1 MRKISIKGASWDS
14 MFLAFTKCL
23 SMLFSILSAKILST
37 GLTLEGYGT
46 YAQANLVMTTGTSII
61 LMGLVDALN
70 YYFNNKDKKIEESLK
85 ARIVNT
91 VFFLELILGAI
102 LAVVI
107 IAGQGLIADYFSN
120 PAVKG
125 LLWIVAVLPVFTNI
139 QYFMQVMC
147 VSVGRAKWMSIFNL
161 ILTVVRIVAVYISVY
176 VLKNLVWIYVT
187 ILSMDVI
194 HVALYNW
201 DLRKRGVKINP
212 FKISHKHIKS
222 IIAYGLPMGIYA
234 ITSSFTRDLDKLII
248 GRLGG
253 TEELA
258 IYSNCSKVLP
268 LDFFVTSFA
277 LVLIPYI
284 YRRVS
289 EGRREESIELF
300 SSYLKVGYYT
310 VWTLGTMVL
319 VAPATIISFLYADV
333 YVSGESVFI
342 LYIFDN
348 MIRFAS
354 VHLILTAAGKSKNVM
369 IYSII
374 SLVLNFI
381 LNMAF
386 YYMWGM
392 IGPAIATLIVA
403 LVYMFLILRD
413 TTKTIQA
420 RWTEVFDFKD
430 LILFTISLA
439 VTWFITFILNKLLV
453 GWGLHKYVSMII
465 SMAVFGLTI
474 LAVHF
479 KRIFGILKKINS
491 FKL

>member
-1 MRKISIKGASWDS
+1 MKKISIKGASWDS
-14 MFLAFTKCL
+14 MFLAFTKVL
-23 SMLFSILSAKILST
+23 TMLFGILSAKILSV

-61 LMGLVDALN
+61 LMGLGDALN
-70 YYFNNKDKKIEESLK
+70 YYFNNKDGNTDEALK
-85 ARIVNT
+85 SRIVNT
-91 VFFLELILGAI
+91 VFFLEISLGSI
-102 LAVVI
+102 LAIAVV
-107 IAGQGLIADYFSN
+107 AGQGLIANYFSN
-120 PAVKG
+120 SAVKS
-125 LLWIVAVLPVFTNI
+125 LLWIVAVLPAFTNI
-139 QYFMQVMC
+139 QYFMQVLC
-147 VSVGRAKWMSIFNL
+147 VSLGRAKWMSAFNL
-161 ILTVVRIVAVYISVY
+161 ILTVVRILAVYFSVY
-176 VLKNLVWIYVT
+176 VLKNLLWIYAT
-187 ILSMDVI
+187 ILLMDII
-194 HVALYNW
+194 HVALFNW
-201 DLRKRGVKINP
+201 DLRKRNVRINP
-212 FKISHKHIKS
+212 FKISFKHIKP

-234 ITSSFTRDLDKLII
+234 ITSSFTRDLDKLVI

-258 IYSNCSKVLP
+258 IYTNCSKVLP

-319 VAPATIISFLYADV
+319 VAPSTIISFLYADA
-333 YVSGESVFI
+333 YVAGEGVFI

-374 SLVLNFI
+374 ALVLNLA
-381 LNMAF
+381 LNIAF
-386 YYMWGM
+386 YHLWGM
-392 IGPAIATLIVA
+392 IGPAIATLVVA

-413 TTKTIQA
+413 TTKTINA
-420 RWTEVFDFKD
+420 KWREVFDFKD
-430 LILFTISLA
+430 LIIFIISLA
-439 VTWFITFILNKLLV
+439 IAWLAAFILNKTLLI
-453 GWGLHKYVSMII
+453 WGVHKYLSMII
-465 SMAVFGLTI
+465 SMALFGLSI

-479 KRIFGILKKINS
+479 KRIFGVLKKINS